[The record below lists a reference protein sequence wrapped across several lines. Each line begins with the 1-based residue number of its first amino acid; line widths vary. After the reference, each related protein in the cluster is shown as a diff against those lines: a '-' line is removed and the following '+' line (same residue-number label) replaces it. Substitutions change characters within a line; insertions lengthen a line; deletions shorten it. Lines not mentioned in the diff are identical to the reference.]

1 MYNEQEVAVRI
12 KMEAKKKKI
21 SINKLLTNCNMG
33 KNTIAKMA
41 NGTDILTQNFGK
53 IAENLGCSAD
63 YLLGRTDTSILVNL
77 PDELLREIIDEYNE
91 KKDDFID
98 EKELDEIVKPP
109 IIGRN
114 YYLIEFKMYGKVI
127 EIYDK
132 ASTFDSNKLKTI
144 IESKEAFEALFKY
157 KKGIGAGK
165 NTEGI
170 YPTYELSKSDYNIFK
185 QVYKLYKRS
194 FISTAF
200 RSKN

>member
-12 KMEAKKKKI
+12 KTEAKKKKI
-21 SINKLLTNCNMG
+21 SINKLLANCNMG

-53 IAENLGCSAD
+53 IAENLDCSAD

-77 PDELLREIIDEYNE
+77 PDELVREIMDEYNE
-91 KKDDFID
+91 KKYDFID

-109 IIGRN
+109 NIGRN